1 MSQNDR
7 EKEGLFKGAD
17 ALAVVTGSANDDELY
32 SKSASL
38 QNWLLGYVFP
48 DTCIVIGNRSITIL
62 TSSKKG
68 VPKPVASQV
77 SAASYPRASTLVL
90 MLVLTR
96 FAFSCTAAPLARSA
110 CPHGAYLPPCA
121 RCQRVRVT
129 PVMPAM
135 PGACAVQYLQPLVE
149 AENAT
154 LPLELIAS
162 EKKSADKNKS
172 KYEQLVSAVKSSH
185 SGAIVGCLVKA
196 RTALRRRRP
205 GCERPGAGRPGSGC
219 HASAP
224 AGGPAVSASA

>member
-1 MSQNDR
+1 
-7 EKEGLFKGAD
+7 
-17 ALAVVTGSANDDELY
+17 
-32 SKSASL
+32 
-38 QNWLLGYVFP
+38 
-48 DTCIVIGNRSITIL
+48 
-62 TSSKKG
+62 
-68 VPKPVASQV
+68 
-77 SAASYPRASTLVL
+77 
-90 MLVLTR
+90 
-96 FAFSCTAAPLARSA
+96 
-110 CPHGAYLPPCA
+110 
-121 RCQRVRVT
+121 
-129 PVMPAM
+129 MPAM

-172 KYEQLVSAVKSSH
+172 KYEQLVSAIKSSH

-219 HASAP
+219 RASAP

>member
-38 QNWLLGYVFP
+38 QNWLLGYEFP

-90 MLVLTR
+90 TLRVSPAR
-96 FAFSCTAAPLARSA
+96 FFVHRRSA
-110 CPHGAYLPPCA
+110 GPLCLPARRLSPSLRSMSECA
-121 RCQRVRVT
+121 RH
-129 PVMPAM
+129 A
-135 PGACAVQYLQPLVE
+135 
-149 AENAT
+149 
-154 LPLELIAS
+154 
-162 EKKSADKNKS
+162 
-172 KYEQLVSAVKSSH
+172 
-185 SGAIVGCLVKA
+185 
-196 RTALRRRRP
+196 
-205 GCERPGAGRPGSGC
+205 C
-219 HASAP
+219 HACHAWCVRSPVP
-224 AGGPAVSASA
+224 ATARRG

>member
-1 MSQNDR
+1 MSQNGR

-38 QNWLLGYVFP
+38 QNWLLGYEFP

-68 VPKPVASQV
+68 VPRRSPSLSRIRCIV
-77 SAASYPRASTLVL
+77 PRASPPDPRHSACRPL
-90 MLVLTR
+90 
-96 FAFSCTAAPLARSA
+96 AFSCTAAPLARSA

-121 RCQRVRVT
+121 RCRSVRFMPVT
-129 PVMPAM
+129 PGVR
-135 PGACAVQYLQPLVE
+135 AVQYLQPLVE

-172 KYEQLVSAVKSSH
+172 KYEQLVSAIKSSH

-196 RTALRRRRP
+196 STALRRRLP
-205 GCERPGAGRPGSGC
+205 GCERPGAGLGLPCLRLP
-219 HASAP
+219 
-224 AGGPAVSASA
+224 

>member
-1 MSQNDR
+1 M
-7 EKEGLFKGAD
+7 
-17 ALAVVTGSANDDELY
+17 VTGSANDDELY

-38 QNWLLGYVFP
+38 QNWLLGYEFP

-68 VPKPVASQV
+68 VPRRFSRIRCIVP
-77 SAASYPRASTLVL
+77 STLVPHTL
-90 MLVLTR
+90 LRVAPAR
-96 FAFSCTAAPLARSA
+96 FFVHRRSA
-110 CPHGAYLPPCA
+110 GPLCLPA
-121 RCQRVRVT
+121 RRLSPSLRSMPELRVT

-172 KYEQLVSAVKSSH
+172 KYEQLVSAIKSSH
-185 SGAIVGCLVKA
+185 SGVIVGCLVKA

-205 GCERPGAGRPGSGC
+205 GCERPGSGC
-219 HASAP
+219 RASAP